1 MRVTLNESNAHCR
14 TGHQTIARSGP
25 VGQNTLPGSMQ
36 VAAEP
41 RKNALQTQVAMVDA
55 PYLSVHRLHTRRRA
69 VAAHPASRAIRWTQ
83 PNPN

>member
-1 MRVTLNESNAHCR
+1 MRVTLNESNAHCH
-14 TGHQTIARSGP
+14 TGHRTIASSGP

-41 RKNALQTQVAMVDA
+41 RKNALQTQVAMVDVPLFERA
-55 PYLSVHRLHTRRRA
+55 QATHPPQA
-69 VAAHPASRAIRWTQ
+69 VAAHLASRAIRWTQ

>member
-1 MRVTLNESNAHCR
+1 MRVTLNESNAHCH
-14 TGHQTIARSGP
+14 TGHRTIACSGP

-55 PYLSVHRLHTRRRA
+55 P
-69 VAAHPASRAIRWTQ
+69 PI
-83 PNPN
+83 